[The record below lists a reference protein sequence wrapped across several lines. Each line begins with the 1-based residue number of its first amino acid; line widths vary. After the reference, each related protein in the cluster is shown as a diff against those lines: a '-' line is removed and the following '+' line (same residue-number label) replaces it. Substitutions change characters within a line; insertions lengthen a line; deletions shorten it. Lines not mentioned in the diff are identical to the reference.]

1 MWFLKTH
8 RTCHGK
14 GLSSLSDATLLVT
27 PKGRLLSQN
36 TIYPTAHRLSRGKAL
51 ASAPIKKFSDA
62 ARRAG
67 WMILSLHK
75 RSSSRCARGTCGRKG
90 SGGAREGEE
99 RDGSSLVRPSLC
111 TFSSELRSDVNYPLS
126 NHRSPGT
133 LDGGRGRRV
142 RTERPRPAAPR
153 REPRSG
159 AGRAR
164 GSDETLERGSRA
176 EREMGGDSD
185 GIIIYI
191 LWVEDPIQR
200 L

>member
-1 MWFLKTH
+1 M
-8 RTCHGK
+8 
-14 GLSSLSDATLLVT
+14 V
-27 PKGRLLSQN
+27 
-36 TIYPTAHRLSRGKAL
+36 
-51 ASAPIKKFSDA
+51 
-62 ARRAG
+62 
-67 WMILSLHK
+67 LSLHK

-159 AGRAR
+159 AGQAR
-164 GSDETLERGSRA
+164 GSDETLSEDHARRERWAGTRTVLSSTYSGLKIPFRDSSPKMVLSSSSHSRLS
-176 EREMGGDSD
+176 SD
-185 GIIIYI
+185 NYSSV
-191 LWVEDPIQR
+191 LVHPHEDVRTGKQGVSS
-200 L
+200 